1 VLHFIPTP
9 IGNLEDISFRCLK
22 LIETAEI
29 VFCED
34 TRVTKKLISKLC
46 EKYKIS
52 TNIKKFISLH
62 SHNEKEIL
70 AKIDPSI
77 FEKNTLYMSDAGV
90 PAISDPG
97 AELADFC
104 IKNKIDYEVLPGAN
118 AALLA
123 FAASGFKDTKFLFF
137 GFLPHKGKERQSA
150 LEEAMNCGYTAI
162 VYESPHRIKK
172 LINQIVAIDSEREI
186 FAIKEA
192 TKLYEKKFRLSAKQM
207 DELLKNL
214 NLKGEW
220 TVVIKGEKKSF
231 CAITPNDILELSL
244 PKKQTAKL
252 LSKITGRS
260 VKELYQ
266 EMI

>member
-1 VLHFIPTP
+1 M
-9 IGNLEDISFRCLK
+9 RK
-22 LIETAEI
+22 
-29 VFCED
+29 
-34 TRVTKKLISKLC
+34 
-46 EKYKIS
+46 
-52 TNIKKFISLH
+52 
-62 SHNEKEIL
+62 
-70 AKIDPSI
+70 
-77 FEKNTLYMSDAGV
+77 
-90 PAISDPG
+90 
-97 AELADFC
+97 
-104 IKNKIDYEVLPGAN
+104 
-118 AALLA
+118 
-123 FAASGFKDTKFLFF
+123 SG
-137 GFLPHKGKERQSA
+137 
-150 LEEAMNCGYTAI
+150 GYTAI